1 MKRGVVR
8 GLRGKAGVSLCG
20 VRASDKDGAL
30 GQLRKGHPR
39 DKSVLEPRD
48 GMR

>member
-1 MKRGVVR
+1 MKRGVVI
-8 GLRGKAGVSLCG
+8 GLRGRADVSLCG

-30 GQLRKGHPR
+30 DQLRKGHPR
-39 DKSVLEPRD
+39 GKSVLEPRD